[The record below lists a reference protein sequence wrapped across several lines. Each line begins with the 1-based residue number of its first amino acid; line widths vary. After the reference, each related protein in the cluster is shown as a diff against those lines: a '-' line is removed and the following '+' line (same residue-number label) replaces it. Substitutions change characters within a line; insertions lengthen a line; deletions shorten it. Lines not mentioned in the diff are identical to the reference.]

1 MTWFSG
7 PLLSQQPLHGLRPV
21 PKLGDVQVVP
31 ASSQHPA
38 PVTPLRWRKVTLTT
52 TPPAAEPE
60 HTETAAPRARDA
72 VQSAVA
78 LAPIDGAS
86 TQAQGSRRSEELLR
100 PLQRHNHAGL
110 PIRQVAFQDV
120 DADDSTLQIP
130 PSLQPLDP
138 QDRNLDIFQ
147 DPFQDETLP
156 PPIRDPRRSFPQ
168 VPRNRAPGEPATDV
182 EPGAEAQVIPEVVR
196 PLPSEQVEPDGID
209 PASPYDRGEM
219 KRESEPGDD
228 RSDQPLR
235 LDAPEE
241 STPFL
246 SPFAPPNDSS
256 SAQQPA
262 EATEIVPRRPDRF
275 SCDVFRSAMEART
288 IDRISLDISPTFR
301 PDLLETDEVERERH
315 KFKEKQA
322 IRQWRSMDGY
332 VMATGRL
339 SDLSYEKVVIEAEHG
354 GTEEI
359 PLNRISEADL
369 TYINEAWRLPLE
381 CRIRQETFQP
391 RQWTPSQIAWKAS
404 GLAHKPLYF
413 QEVNLERYGHTAG
426 PVLQPFLSAAHFF
439 VNIAVLP
446 YKMGIHPPTECQYT
460 LGYYRPGS
468 CAPWIVPPVP
478 LSLRGAVVQGATI
491 SGLIALIP

>member
-1 MTWFSG
+1 MVTWFSG

-21 PKLGDVQVVP
+21 PKLGDAQVVP
-31 ASSQHPA
+31 ASSHHPA

-52 TPPAAEPE
+52 TPPGPPSE
-60 HTETAAPRARDA
+60 HTETAASRVPDA

-78 LAPIDGAS
+78 S
-86 TQAQGSRRSEELLR
+86 TSVDAQSTRAQGSRRSEELLR

-120 DADDSTLQIP
+120 DADDSTLKVP

-138 QDRNLDIFQ
+138 QDRNLDIFR

-156 PPIRDPRRSFPQ
+156 PPIRDPRSSFPQ
-168 VPRNRAPGEPATDV
+168 VPRDRAPDEPAMDV
-182 EPGAEAQVIPEVVR
+182 QPGAEA
-196 PLPSEQVEPDGID
+196 ID
-209 PASPYDRGEM
+209 PASPHDHGEM
-219 KRESEPGDD
+219 KRERELGDD

-246 SPFAPPNDSS
+246 SPFAPPSDSP

-262 EATEIVPRRPDRF
+262 ESVEIVPRRPDRF

-301 PDLLETDEVERERH
+301 PDLLEADEVERERH

-322 IRQWRSMDGY
+322 IRQWRSMEGH

-369 TYINEAWRLPLE
+369 TYINEEWRLPLE
-381 CRIRQETFQP
+381 CRIRQETFRP

-426 PVLQPFLSAAHFF
+426 PVIQPFLSAAHFF

-446 YKMGIHPPTECQYT
+446 YKMGIHPPTECQYA